1 MKEACES
8 YIPCSASRRGGG
20 GVCRGQARGL
30 ESVPCRLRPTSLCVP
45 VCLHPPAEVQEAWHV
60 PWILP
65 TGEKTLP
72 SEGRELGRLGREIAR
87 FYGTQESNCCF
98 KRRYKPSGSRK
109 MLWTMELDL
118 CCCRVYLLFPGGQS
132 VTAQVI
138 LLWGLLL
145 LRPENYNLDGQFV
158 ATEQ

>member
-1 MKEACES
+1 MQCLAAWWWRRLLGPGAWAGK
-8 YIPCSASRRGGG
+8 CSLQTQAHVPLCTSLFTSSRRSSG
-20 GVCRGQARGL
+20 GVAC
-30 ESVPCRLRPTSLCVP
+30 
-45 VCLHPPAEVQEAWHV
+45 

-65 TGEKTLP
+65 TGKRTSP
-72 SEGRELGRLGREIAR
+72 SEARELGRLGREIAR

-132 VTAQVI
+132 VAAQVI
-138 LLWGLLL
+138 LLWGLLF
-145 LRPENYNLDGQFV
+145 LRSENYNSDGQFA